1 MRRVARAVLTAAV
14 RGRRGR
20 GGPWG
25 EAALAEFDETTGRW
39 EAVRWAAGGLRA
51 VWHERRARTRTL
63 PRRVRI
69 QRAAIGATLLAVPV
83 AIVVNQFA
91 LTPRYMPSGSM
102 APTVRV
108 QDRFLVDKVSF
119 HLTGIQRGDIVEFT
133 VPQAPGVHALKRVIG
148 LPGDTVECRDGI
160 VYRDGTPLDEPYLES
175 ESSTTDCGPA
185 QTVPAGTLFVL
196 GDHREV
202 SQDSRH
208 WGMIPQHKID
218 GRLLTKFWPP
228 SS

>member
-1 MRRVARAVLTAAV
+1 MRRAARAVLTAAV
-14 RGRRGR
+14 RGRRGQ

-51 VWHERRARTRTL
+51 VWHERRAKIKTL
-63 PRRVRI
+63 PSRVRI
-69 QRAAIGATLLAVPV
+69 QRAAIGATLLTVPV

-102 APTVRV
+102 EPTVQI

-119 HLTGIQRGDIVEFT
+119 HVTGIKRGDIVEFT
-133 VPQAPGVHALKRVIG
+133 IPQAPGIHVLKRVIG
-148 LPGDTVECRDGI
+148 LPGDTIECRDGT
-160 VYRDGTPLDEPYLES
+160 VYRDGIQLEEPYLES
-175 ESSTTDCGPA
+175 ASSTTDCGPA
-185 QTVPAGTLFVL
+185 QIVPAGTVFVL
-196 GDHREV
+196 GDHRVV

-208 WGMIPQHKID
+208 WGMIPQDQIN
-218 GRLLTKFWPP
+218 GRLLTKIWPL
-228 SS
+228 S